1 MYRLLL
7 VIIFCLGMHVSA
19 NAASLQGLSI
29 RFCGDGS
36 GWPPYTYM
44 DRFEPGIIKGYD
56 VDVIHEILDPLGIDV
71 EFHFPSWKQCLE
83 RTADGHAFQ
92 VAVSASFEQNRTQ
105 KFIYTQPYYQTQQSY
120 FYARERFETPPV
132 IKTTA
137 DLYRYGH
144 VCGRYSYNYEGAG
157 QLKNADMKRVA
168 KSYSALVART
178 LNGDCTFFIGR
189 PSVLH
194 GFRLVGENLID
205 NDLIAHAPVPDAK
218 PDYFYMLI
226 SRNSPY
232 AAELKQ
238 ILDDGI
244 KRLEEM
250 GRLAEILQKYQKMM
264 DP

>member
-7 VIIFCLGMHVSA
+7 GIIFSCAMHLSA
-19 NAASLQGLSI
+19 NATTLQGVSI

-44 DRFEPGIIKGYD
+44 DRHEPGIVKGYD
-56 VDVIHEILDPLGIDV
+56 VDVIHEILDPLGIELEV
-71 EFHFPSWKQCLE
+71 HFPSWKQCLE

-92 VAVSASFEQNRTQ
+92 VALSASFEQSRTEH
-105 KFIYTQPYYQTQQSY
+105 FIYTRSYYRTQQHY
-120 FYARERFETPPV
+120 FYARDRFETAPV
-132 IKTTA
+132 VKRA
-137 DLYRYGH
+137 EDLLRYGS

-157 QLKNADMKRVA
+157 QLKNTDIKRVA

-178 LNGDCTFFIGR
+178 LNGDCAFFIGR
-189 PSVLH
+189 PSVLK

-205 NDLIAHAPVPDAK
+205 NDLLAHAPVPDAK

-226 SRNSPY
+226 SKNTPY
-232 AAELKQ
+232 ANELKT

-244 KRLEEM
+244 KRLQEN
-250 GRLAEILQKYQKMM
+250 GRLTAILQKYQKMVGN
-264 DP
+264 